1 MEPCSLPI
9 SPVTVPSSCTKIFP
23 LDHTIKGVG
32 KRRGEN
38 KREVFWRFAI
48 EETITSQQQQPE
60 QPILDKE
67 DAISPSN
74 RNSTNTA
81 TSATSST
88 SRKEYTIMLLWSFSS
103 GKQSLSVNGVEEY
116 FTRRKGASVFDH
128 SFEYDGL
135 KLQVIGTRVK
145 PNKAPSNFRC
155 FELLIDGT
163 SLFACLPPDGGDNSA
178 SASSSDDHQQHQEQS
193 TGGVIFHPSPSSVLS
208 STVER
213 YHHDDNTETTTPM
226 SILHILYPDHQNS
239 IEATHKAS
247 KHSASASNQQEK
259 VPSSNSGDDSVI
271 MFEPVG
277 SSMQSLFP
285 PSNDIKTIV

>member
-1 MEPCSLPI
+1 MEACSLPS
-9 SPVTVPSSCTKIFP
+9 SPVTVPSSCTKIFS

-32 KRRGEN
+32 KRRGES
-38 KREVFWRFAI
+38 KREVFWRFAV
-48 EETITSQQQQPE
+48 EETTTTQQQKPE
-60 QPILDKE
+60 QPTLEKVH
-67 DAISPSN
+67 AISPSN
-74 RNSTNTA
+74 LNSTNT
-81 TSATSST
+81 TTT
-88 SRKEYTIMLLWSFSS
+88 RKEYTIMLLWSFSS

-116 FTRRKGASVFDH
+116 STRRKGASIFDH
-128 SFEYDGL
+128 SFEYDGH

-163 SLFACLPPDGGDNSA
+163 SLFACLPPGGGDNCA
-178 SASSSDDHQQHQEQS
+178 SVNSTSGHQQEEKSDD
-193 TGGVIFHPSPSSVLS
+193 GVIFHPSPASVLA

-213 YHHDDNTETTTPM
+213 HYQYDNTVTGTPT

-239 IEATHKAS
+239 IQATHKAS
-247 KHSASASNQQEK
+247 KYSAPAQNQQQK
-259 VPSSNSGDDSVI
+259 VPASNSGDDSVI

-285 PSNDIKTIV
+285 PSSDIKTIV